1 MKVMI
6 AISNTD
12 VAPRF
17 DLTVEAII
25 VEVENGELSR
35 EPREL
40 VLSEPSGDE
49 LCGLAVSEAV
59 DLVIC
64 GGIDEVHYDYLS
76 WKKIRIIDGVIGPYQ
91 EALRLLLADSWRPMR
106 CLPGRSKCEARVI
119 PETCCRGYSARF
131 SIDEPEAP

>member
-6 AISNTD
+6 AISGSD

-25 VEVENGELSR
+25 VQVENGELTH

-59 DLVIC
+59 DLVVC
-64 GGIDEVHYDYLS
+64 GGIDEVHYEYLA
-76 WKKIRIIDGVIGPYQ
+76 WKKIRIVDGVIGSYI
-91 EALRLLLADSWRPMR
+91 EALDFLREDRLAAGTI
-106 CLPGRSKCEARVI
+106 LPGGE
-119 PETCCRGYSARF
+119 
-131 SIDEPEAP
+131 

>member
-1 MKVMI
+1 MKVMV
-6 AISNTD
+6 AILNED

-25 VEVENGELSR
+25 AEVEDGKLTHK
-35 EPREL
+35 PREL

-59 DLVIC
+59 DLVVC
-64 GGIDEVHYDYLS
+64 GGIDEVHYEYLN

-91 EALRLLLADSWRPMR
+91 KALELLKRNRLKPNM
-106 CLPGRSKCEARVI
+106 VI
-119 PETCCRGYSARF
+119 HGSA
-131 SIDEPEAP
+131 

>member
-6 AISNTD
+6 AISGAD

-25 VEVENGELSR
+25 VQIENGELTH

-59 DLVIC
+59 DLVVC
-64 GGIDEVHYDYLS
+64 GGIDEVHFEYLA
-76 WKKIRIIDGVIGPYQ
+76 WKKIRIIDGVIGPYI
-91 EALRLLLADSWRPMR
+91 EALDFLRDDRLVAGAI
-106 CLPGRSKCEARVI
+106 LPGGE
-119 PETCCRGYSARF
+119 
-131 SIDEPEAP
+131 

>member
-1 MKVMI
+1 MKVMF
-6 AISNTD
+6 AISGPD

-25 VEVENGELSR
+25 VQVENGELTH

-59 DLVIC
+59 DLVVC
-64 GGIDEVHYDYLS
+64 GGIDEVHFEYLA
-76 WKKIRIIDGVIGPYQ
+76 WKKIRIIDGVVGPYV
-91 EALRLLLADSWRPMR
+91 EVIDLLRKDRLAAGMIF
-106 CLPGRSKCEARVI
+106 PGGK
-119 PETCCRGYSARF
+119 
-131 SIDEPEAP
+131 

>member
-6 AISNTD
+6 AVSGVD

-25 VEVENGELSR
+25 VQVENGELTH

-49 LCGLAVSEAV
+49 LCGLAVSESV
-59 DLVIC
+59 ELVIC
-64 GGIDEVHYDYLS
+64 GGIDEVHYDYLA
-76 WKKIRIIDGVIGPYQ
+76 WKKIRIIDGVIGPYVR
-91 EALRLLLADSWRPMR
+91 ALDLLREDNLSANTI
-106 CLPGRSKCEARVI
+106 LPGGE
-119 PETCCRGYSARF
+119 
-131 SIDEPEAP
+131 

>member
-6 AISNTD
+6 AISGTN

-25 VEVENGELSR
+25 VQVENAELTH

-49 LCGLAVSEAV
+49 LCALAVNESV

-64 GGIDEVHYDYLS
+64 GGIDEVHYEYLA
-76 WKKIRIIDGVIGPYQ
+76 WKKIRVIDGVIGAYV
-91 EALRLLLADSWRPMR
+91 EALSLLREDSLVDNTI
-106 CLPGRSKCEARVI
+106 LPGGEQH
-119 PETCCRGYSARF
+119 
-131 SIDEPEAP
+131 

>member
-6 AISNTD
+6 AISGGD

-25 VEVENGELSR
+25 VDVENGEISH

-49 LCGLAVSEAV
+49 LCALGVGEGV
-59 DLVIC
+59 ELVIC
-64 GGIDEVHYDYLS
+64 GGIDEVHYEYLS

-91 EALRLLLADSWRPMR
+91 EALKLLGKNALAPNAILSGGA
-106 CLPGRSKCEARVI
+106 GR
-119 PETCCRGYSARF
+119 
-131 SIDEPEAP
+131 

>member
-6 AISNTD
+6 AISGSD

-25 VEVENGELSR
+25 VQMENSELIH

-59 DLVIC
+59 DLVVC
-64 GGIDEVHYDYLS
+64 GGIDEVHYEYLA
-76 WKKIRIIDGVIGPYQ
+76 WKKIRIIDGVIGLYV
-91 EALRLLLADSWRPMR
+91 EALDFLREDRLAAGTI
-106 CLPGRSKCEARVI
+106 LPGGE
-119 PETCCRGYSARF
+119 
-131 SIDEPEAP
+131 

>member
-6 AISNTD
+6 AISGSD

-25 VEVENGELSR
+25 VQIENGELTH

-59 DLVIC
+59 DLVVC
-64 GGIDEVHYDYLS
+64 GGIDEIHYEYLA
-76 WKKIRIIDGVIGPYQ
+76 WKKIGIIDGVIGSYLR
-91 EALRLLLADSWRPMR
+91 ALDFLREDRLAVGAI
-106 CLPGRSKCEARVI
+106 LPGGE
-119 PETCCRGYSARF
+119 
-131 SIDEPEAP
+131 